1 MKELIVDVKLW
12 GRLVGS
18 LLVWNTQTGTV
29 VFEYDSNFRRSDL
42 EISPLTMP
50 LSLGTRPFTFL
61 ENRNECF
68 KGLSG
73 RT

>member
-12 GRLVGS
+12 GRMVGS
-18 LLVWNTQTGTV
+18 LVWNTQTGAV

-50 LSLGTRPFTFL
+50 
-61 ENRNECF
+61 
-68 KGLSG
+68 
-73 RT
+73 